1 VVLDFGKDGTVFWW
15 ALLACGV
22 TALFLL
28 LGLFRWISSDPG
40 IEREEARARFQD
52 EQDYRALR
60 RAGKLTS
67 R

>member
-1 VVLDFGKDGTVFWW
+1 MFWW
-15 ALLACGV
+15 ALVAFGV
-22 TALFLL
+22 AALFLL
-28 LGLFRWISSDPG
+28 FRLFHWISSEPG
-40 IEREEARARFQD
+40 IERDIASARFRA